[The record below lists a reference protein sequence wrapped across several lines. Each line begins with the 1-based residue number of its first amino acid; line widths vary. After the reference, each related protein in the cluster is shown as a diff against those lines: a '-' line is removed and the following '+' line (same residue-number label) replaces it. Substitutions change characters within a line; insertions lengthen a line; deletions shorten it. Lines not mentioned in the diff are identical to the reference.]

1 MGSSNFYNSQG
12 NMIALA
18 DCNNFYASCERV
30 FNPKIKNKPVVVLSN
45 NDGCII
51 ARSNEAKKLGIKM
64 GEPAFK
70 IKNLLEKNNVNVY
83 STNFALYGDLSKRVM
98 NTIKTEVNQVEVYS
112 IDEAFLDFS
121 DFADEERAF
130 LIKKKVYKWTGIPV
144 SIGIAKT
151 KTLAKVA
158 NHIAKKYKREGVFM
172 FDSEDLIRRAL
183 NVLPVEDLW
192 GIGRK
197 ISKRLKRFGIYTAL
211 QFRETNEKWI
221 KRNFSINGV
230 KIQRELKGEVIYPL
244 ETLRSR
250 KKNICTSR
258 SFSKEVKELSKLRE
272 VVSSHANSCATKL
285 RDEKSCCLTIS
296 VFLSTNPFNSKVKQ
310 YYPCRLFNLDV
321 PTNDS
326 IEIVSYA
333 LKALERIYRSGCTYK
348 KAGVIVG
355 RIIPESHTQLS
366 LFDNLDRDKRRE
378 INSIVDTINRK
389 MGRDKVKLAV
399 QGKARDWKLKQE
411 RLSPCYTTRF
421 ADMLE
426 VRI

>member
-1 MGSSNFYNSQG
+1 
-12 NMIALA
+12 MIALA

-30 FNPKIKNKPVVVLSN
+30 FNPKLEKVPVIVLSN

-51 ARSNEAKKLGIKM
+51 ARSNEAKQLGIKM

-70 IKNLLEKNNVNVY
+70 IKNVVEKYNVNVF

-98 NTIKTEVNQVEVYS
+98 NTFKTEVNKMEVYS

-121 DFADEERAF
+121 DLADKERAIQ
-130 LIKKKVYKWTGIPV
+130 IKKKVQMWTGIPV

-158 NHIAKKYKREGVFM
+158 NHIAKKYTKAGVFM
-172 FDSEDLIRRAL
+172 FDDEDLIRRAL
-183 NVLPVEDLW
+183 NVFPVEDLW

-197 ISKRLKRFGIYTAL
+197 HAKRLKEVGICTAL
-211 QFRETNEKWI
+211 QFRETDTYWI
-221 KRNFSINGV
+221 KKHLSINGV
-230 KIQRELKGEVIYPL
+230 KIQKELKEEVYYPL
-244 ETLRSR
+244 ETTIQR
-250 KKNICTSR
+250 KKNICTAR
-258 SFSKEVKELSKLRE
+258 SFGTSIKELSKLRE
-272 VVSSHANSCATKL
+272 AVSSHANTCATKL
-285 RDEKSCCLTIS
+285 RKEKSCCSTIS
-296 VFLSTNPFNSKVKQ
+296 VFLSTNPFKPQAKQ
-310 YYPCRLFNLDV
+310 YHPYRVFNLDV

-326 IEIVSYA
+326 IEIVRFA
-333 LKALERIYRSGCTYK
+333 LKGLDQIYRSDCIYK

-355 RIIPESHTQLS
+355 RTIPESQVQLS

-378 INSIVDTINRK
+378 INSVVDTINRK
-389 MGRDKVKLAV
+389 MGGNKVKLAV
-399 QGKARDWKLKQE
+399 QGTGRKWKLRQE

-421 ADMLE
+421 SEILE

>member
-1 MGSSNFYNSQG
+1 
-12 NMIALA
+12 MIALA

-30 FNPKIKNKPVVVLSN
+30 FNPKLESKPVVVLSN

-70 IKNLLEKNNVNVY
+70 IKNIVDKYNINVF

-98 NTIKTEVNQVEVYS
+98 NTFRTEVNKMEVYS

-121 DFADEERAF
+121 DLADKERAIQ
-130 LIKKKVYKWTGIPV
+130 IKKKVQMWTGIPV

-158 NHIAKKYKREGVFM
+158 NHIAKKYTKAGVFM
-172 FDSEDLIRRAL
+172 FDDEDLIRRAL
-183 NVLPVEDLW
+183 NVFPAEDLW

-197 ISKRLKRFGIYTAL
+197 HDKRLKEVGICTAL
-211 QFRETNEKWI
+211 QFRETDTDWI
-221 KRNFSINGV
+221 KRHLSINGV
-230 KIQRELKGEVIYPL
+230 KLQKELKGEVYYPL
-244 ETLRSR
+244 ETTIQR
-250 KKNICTSR
+250 KKNICTAR
-258 SFSKEVKELSKLRE
+258 SFGTSIKELSKLRE
-272 VVSSHANSCATKL
+272 AVSSHANTCATKL
-285 RDEKSCCLTIS
+285 RKEKSCCSTIS
-296 VFLSTNPFNSKVKQ
+296 VFLSTNPFKPQAKQ
-310 YYPCRLFNLDV
+310 YHPYRVFNLDV

-326 IEIVSYA
+326 IEIVRFA
-333 LKALERIYRSGCTYK
+333 LKGLDQIYRSDCIYK

-355 RIIPESHTQLS
+355 RTIPESQVQLS

-378 INSIVDTINRK
+378 INSVVDTINRK
-389 MGRDKVKLAV
+389 MGRNKVKLAV
-399 QGKARDWKLKQE
+399 QGTGRKCKLRQE

-421 ADMLE
+421 SEILE

>member
-1 MGSSNFYNSQG
+1 
-12 NMIALA
+12 MIALA

-30 FNPKIKNKPVVVLSN
+30 FNPKLERKPVVVLSN

-70 IKNLLEKNNVNVY
+70 IKNILEKYNVNVF

-98 NTIKTEVNQVEVYS
+98 NTFRTEVNKMEVYS
-112 IDEAFLDFS
+112 IDEAFLDLS
-121 DFADEERAF
+121 DLPDMERAIQ
-130 LIKKKVYKWTGIPV
+130 IKKKVQMWTGIPV

-158 NHIAKKYKREGVFM
+158 NHIAKRYTKVGCFM
-172 FDSEDLIRRAL
+172 FDDEDLIRRAL
-183 NVLPVEDLW
+183 NIFPVEDLW

-197 ISKRLKRFGIYTAL
+197 HAKRLKEFGIHTAL
-211 QFRETNEKWI
+211 RFRETDINWV
-221 KRNFSINGV
+221 KRHFSINAV
-230 KIQRELKGEVIYPL
+230 KLQKELKGAICYPL
-244 ETLRSR
+244 ETTIQR
-250 KKNICTSR
+250 KKNICTAR
-258 SFSKEVKELSKLRE
+258 SFGKEIKELSKLRE
-272 VVSSHANSCATKL
+272 VVSSHANTCATKL
-285 RDEKSCCLTIS
+285 RKEKSCCSTIS
-296 VFLSTNPFNSKVKQ
+296 VFLSTNPFKPQAKQ
-310 YYPCRLFNLDV
+310 YHPYRVFNLDV

-326 IEIVSYA
+326 IEIVKFA
-333 LKALERIYRSGCTYK
+333 LKGLDQIYRSDCIYK

-355 RIIPESHTQLS
+355 RTIPESQVQLS

-378 INSIVDTINRK
+378 INSVVDTINKK
-389 MGRDKVKLAV
+389 MGRNKVKLAV
-399 QGKARDWKLKQE
+399 QGSGRKWRLRQE

-421 ADMLE
+421 SDILE

>member
-1 MGSSNFYNSQG
+1 
-12 NMIALA
+12 MIALA